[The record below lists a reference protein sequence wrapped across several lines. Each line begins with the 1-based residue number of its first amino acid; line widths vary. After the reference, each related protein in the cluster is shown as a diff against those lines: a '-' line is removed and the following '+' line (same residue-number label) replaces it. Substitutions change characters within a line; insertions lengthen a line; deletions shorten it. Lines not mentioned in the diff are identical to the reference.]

1 METKIF
7 QQDQIDEAVKL
18 LAAGKLVAFPT
29 ETVYG
34 LGAIATNEKAVKSVY
49 AAKGRPSDN
58 PLIVTVSDEAMV
70 SDYAKEIPERAQ
82 KLMKH
87 FWPGPLT
94 ILLFVKPNALPKA
107 VTGGLD
113 TVAFRCPDDKLTHDL
128 ISKLGYPIVGPS
140 ANTSTKPSPTTAQH
154 VYHDLNGKIAGIID
168 GGPTRVGLESTI
180 IDLSVETPVVLRP
193 GEITP
198 QELSEVLGEKV
209 LINSG
214 LVKDQDIPKAPGMKY
229 RHYAPSEPVIIVDDT
244 SDFAKIAFNEHTGV
258 AALDS
263 VLVGLNV
270 PEQNKYSL
278 GKSLVDA
285 DHNLFGALRYFDDKQ
300 SIDQIY
306 VQGFSGSEATLAY
319 MNRLNKAAAENHFH
333 VN

>member
-18 LAAGKLVAFPT
+18 LGAGELVAFPT

-70 SDYAKEIPERAQ
+70 SGYAKEIPERAQ

-180 IDLSVETPVVLRP
+180 IDLSVETPIVLRP

-214 LVKDQDIPKAPGMKY
+214 QVKDQDVPKAPGMKY

-244 SDFAKIAFNEHTGV
+244 SDFAKIEFNEHTGV

-270 PEQNKYSL
+270 PEQNKFSL
-278 GKSLVDA
+278 GKNLVDA

-333 VN
+333 VK

>member
-214 LVKDQDIPKAPGMKY
+214 QVEDQGVPKAPGMKY

-244 SDFAKIAFNEHTGV
+244 SDFAKIEFNEHTGV

-270 PEQNKYSL
+270 SEQNKFSL
-278 GKSLVDA
+278 GKNLVDA

-333 VN
+333 VK

>member
-18 LAAGKLVAFPT
+18 LGAGELVAFPT

-94 ILLFVKPNALPKA
+94 ILLFVKPNALPKV

-154 VYHDLNGKIAGIID
+154 VYHDLNGKISGIID

-214 LVKDQDIPKAPGMKY
+214 QVKDQDVPKAPGMKY

-244 SDFAKIAFNEHTGV
+244 SDFAKIEFNEHTGV

-270 PEQNKYSL
+270 SEQNKFSL
-278 GKSLVDA
+278 GKNLVDA

-333 VN
+333 VK

>member
-18 LAAGKLVAFPT
+18 LAAGELVAFPT

-34 LGAIATNEKAVKSVY
+34 LGAIATNEKAVKGVY

-198 QELSEVLGEKV
+198 QELSEVLDEKV

-214 LVKDQDIPKAPGMKY
+214 QVEDQGVPKAPGMKY

-244 SDFAKIAFNEHTGV
+244 SDFAKIEFNEHTGV

-270 PEQNKYSL
+270 SEQNKYSL
-278 GKSLVDA
+278 GKNLVDA

-333 VN
+333 VK

>member
-18 LAAGKLVAFPT
+18 LGAGELVAFPT

-214 LVKDQDIPKAPGMKY
+214 QVKDQDVPKAPGMKY

-244 SDFAKIAFNEHTGV
+244 SDFAKIEFNEHTGV

-270 PEQNKYSL
+270 PEQNKFSL
-278 GKSLVDA
+278 GKNLVDA

-333 VN
+333 VK

>member
-94 ILLFVKPNALPKA
+94 ILLFIKPNALPKA

-198 QELSEVLGEKV
+198 QELSKVLGEKV

-214 LVKDQDIPKAPGMKY
+214 QVEDQGVPKAPGMKY

-244 SDFAKIAFNEHTGV
+244 SDFAKIEFNEHTGV

-270 PEQNKYSL
+270 PEQNKFSL
-278 GKSLVDA
+278 GKNLVDA

-333 VN
+333 VK

>member
-214 LVKDQDIPKAPGMKY
+214 QVEDQGVPKAPGMKY

-244 SDFAKIAFNEHTGV
+244 SDFAKIEFNEHTGV

-270 PEQNKYSL
+270 PEQNKFSL
-278 GKSLVDA
+278 GKNLVDA

-333 VN
+333 VK

>member
-94 ILLFVKPNALPKA
+94 ILLFVKPSALPKA

-214 LVKDQDIPKAPGMKY
+214 QVEDQGVPKAPGMKY

-244 SDFAKIAFNEHTGV
+244 SDFAKIEFNEHTGV

-270 PEQNKYSL
+270 SEQNKYSL
-278 GKSLVDA
+278 GKNLVDA

-333 VN
+333 VK

>member
-18 LAAGKLVAFPT
+18 LGAGELVAFPT

-113 TVAFRCPDDKLTHDL
+113 TVAFRCPDDRLTHDL

-214 LVKDQDIPKAPGMKY
+214 QVKDQDVPKAPGMKY
-229 RHYAPSEPVIIVDDT
+229 RHYAPSEPVIIVDDR
-244 SDFAKIAFNEHTGV
+244 SDFAKIEFNEHTGV

-270 PEQNKYSL
+270 SEQNKYSL
-278 GKSLVDA
+278 GKNLVDA

-306 VQGFSGSEATLAY
+306 VQGFSGGEATLAY

-333 VN
+333 VK

>member
-214 LVKDQDIPKAPGMKY
+214 QVEDQGVPKAPGMKY

-244 SDFAKIAFNEHTGV
+244 SDFAKIEFNEHTGV
-258 AALDS
+258 AALES

-270 PEQNKYSL
+270 PEQNKFSL
-278 GKSLVDA
+278 GKNLVDA

-333 VN
+333 GK

>member
-214 LVKDQDIPKAPGMKY
+214 QVEDQGVPKAPGMKY

-244 SDFAKIAFNEHTGV
+244 SDFAKIEFNEHTGV

-270 PEQNKYSL
+270 PDQNKYSL
-278 GKSLVDA
+278 GKNLVDA

-333 VN
+333 VK

>member
-18 LAAGKLVAFPT
+18 LGAGELVAFPT

-198 QELSEVLGEKV
+198 QELSKVLGEKV

-214 LVKDQDIPKAPGMKY
+214 QVEDQGVPKAPGMKY

-244 SDFAKIAFNEHTGV
+244 SDFAKIEFNEHTGV

-270 PEQNKYSL
+270 PEQNKFSL
-278 GKSLVDA
+278 GKNLVDA

-333 VN
+333 VK

>member
-70 SDYAKEIPERAQ
+70 SDYAKEIPEHAQ

-180 IDLSVETPVVLRP
+180 IDLSVETPIVLRP

-198 QELSEVLGEKV
+198 QELSKVLGEKV

-214 LVKDQDIPKAPGMKY
+214 QVEDQGVPKAPGMKY

-244 SDFAKIAFNEHTGV
+244 SDFAKIEFNEHTGV

-270 PEQNKYSL
+270 SEQNKFSL
-278 GKSLVDA
+278 GKNLVDA

-333 VN
+333 VK

>member
-18 LAAGKLVAFPT
+18 LGAGELVAFPT

-180 IDLSVETPVVLRP
+180 IDLSVETPIVLRP

-214 LVKDQDIPKAPGMKY
+214 QVKDQDVPKAPGMKY

-244 SDFAKIAFNEHTGV
+244 SDFAKIEFNEHTGV

-270 PEQNKYSL
+270 SDQNKYSL
-278 GKSLVDA
+278 GKNLVDA

-333 VN
+333 VK

>member
-154 VYHDLNGKIAGIID
+154 VYHDLNGKISGIID

-214 LVKDQDIPKAPGMKY
+214 QVKDQDVPKAPGMKY

-244 SDFAKIAFNEHTGV
+244 SDFAKIEFNEHTGV

-270 PEQNKYSL
+270 SDQNKYSL
-278 GKSLVDA
+278 GKNLVDA

-333 VN
+333 VK